1 MFLVVVYV
9 LCAFV
14 LFVIPFV
21 LFVQLSAEDA
31 DVPGQMCV
39 FGKCHYCKESEPV
52 CANADNQL
60 EGVVLQLIPGSFSK
74 YRSPWQRTYKDLV
87 KAEWETNMDYC
98 Q

>member
-1 MFLVVVYV
+1 MVERCLRLYSVCVCFFCAKFVLYV
-9 LCAFV
+9 L
-14 LFVIPFV
+14 
-21 LFVQLSAEDA
+21 AEDA
-31 DVPGQMCV
+31 EVPGQMCV
-39 FGKCHYCKESEPV
+39 YGKCHYCKESEPV
-52 CANADNQL
+52 CANVDHQL